1 MSAATALR
9 EANSL
14 IASLPIK
21 EGRRFAGLC
30 ERIELVPGDI
40 LCEPDRHF
48 QNAYFPIAGVI
59 SAVTMLTD
67 RPPLELGLIG
77 HDGMLGATLSLDVLA
92 APMRGVV
99 QGAGTALVMGVAELR
114 IELRNSPRL
123 VVVMRRYQFRLMMQ
137 LLQTAMCTHFHE
149 IAPRLARW
157 LLMTHDLST
166 SDSVHLTHEFLAH
179 TLGVRRSG
187 VTIAAGALQHQGL
200 ISYTRGDIRIVDRA
214 GLEVAA
220 CECYGVLKA
229 RYRQV
234 FG

>member
-1 MSAATALR
+1 MSAGVALR

-30 ERIELVPGDI
+30 EHIELVPGDI

-48 QNAYFPIAGVI
+48 QKAYFPIAGVI
-59 SAVTMLTD
+59 SAVTMMNY

-77 HDGMLGATLSLDVLA
+77 RDGMLGATLSLDILA

-99 QGAGTALVMGVAELR
+99 QGAGSALVMAVAELR
-114 IELRNSPRL
+114 NELSNSPRL
-123 VVVMRRYQFRLMMQ
+123 VVVMHRYQFRLMMQ
-137 LLQTAMCTHFHE
+137 LLQTAACTHFHE

-157 LLMTHDLST
+157 LLMTHDLSS
-166 SDSVHLTHEFLAH
+166 SDNVHLTHEFLAH

-187 VTIAAGALQHQGL
+187 VTIAAGALQQQGL
-200 ISYTRGDIRIVDRA
+200 IRYTRGDIRIVDRA
-214 GLEVAA
+214 GLEAVA
-220 CECYGVLKA
+220 CECYGALKDK
-229 RYRQV
+229 YRQV